1 MPDPDLF
8 GPRLRRERERRG
20 ISLDALAE
28 ATKVSADLWEGLER
42 NDVSRW
48 PSGIFAR
55 AFVRDY
61 AVTVGLDADAVVDE
75 FCRHFVIAD
84 RRTSR
89 IVEAQAA
96 LIGHNHQAV
105 NPDPLPA
112 GRERRRAPREPE
124 PKPPSLAAQYAP
136 RVVAAGIDLVAVASV
151 SLAIAVPTS
160 VSFWKI
166 VGPVA
171 ALYFTASTVA
181 TGISPGGRVV
191 SALRSYAPTLF
202 SEARRP
208 TLVR

>member
-1 MPDPDLF
+1 MADAELF

-28 ATKVSADLWEGLER
+28 ATKVSIDLWDGLER

-61 AVTVGLDADAVVDE
+61 AITVGLDPDSIVDE

-84 RRTSR
+84 RRTNR
-89 IVEAQAA
+89 IVEAQAV

-112 GRERRRAPREPE
+112 GRERRRAARTAEDAA
-124 PKPPSLAAQYAP
+124 PSLAA
-136 RVVAAGIDLVAVASV
+136 
-151 SLAIAVPTS
+151 
-160 VSFWKI
+160 
-166 VGPVA
+166 
-171 ALYFTASTVA
+171 
-181 TGISPGGRVV
+181 
-191 SALRSYAPTLF
+191 
-202 SEARRP
+202 
-208 TLVR
+208 

>member
-20 ISLDALAE
+20 ISLEALSE

-61 AVTVGLDADAVVDE
+61 AITVGLDADAVVDE

-84 RRTSR
+84 RRTNR
-89 IVEAQAA
+89 IVQAQAA

-105 NPDPLPA
+105 DPDPLPA

-124 PKPPSLAAQYAP
+124 AAPPSLAAQYAP
-136 RVVAAGIDLVAVASV
+136 RMIAAGIDLLAVTSV
-151 SLAIAVPTS
+151 SLAIAVPTA

-171 ALYFTASTVA
+171 AVYFTASTVV
-181 TGISPGGRVV
+181 TGVSPGGRVV
-191 SALRSYAPTLF
+191 SALRSYAPALF
-202 SEARRP
+202 TATRRP

>member
-28 ATKVSADLWEGLER
+28 ATKVSTDLWEGLER

-48 PSGIFAR
+48 PAGIFAR

-61 AVTVGLDADAVVDE
+61 AITVGLDADAVVDE

-89 IVEAQAA
+89 IVQAQAT
-96 LIGHNHQAV
+96 LIGHNHQGVGA
-105 NPDPLPA
+105 DPLPA

-124 PKPPSLAAQYAP
+124 PAPPSLAAQYAP
-136 RVVAAGIDLVAVASV
+136 RVIAAGVDLLAVTSV
-151 SLAIAVPTS
+151 SLAIAVPTG
-160 VSFWKI
+160 VSFWKV

-171 ALYFTASTVA
+171 AFYFSISTVVA
-181 TGISPGGRVV
+181 GVSPGGRVV
-191 SALRSYAPTLF
+191 AALRSYAPALF
-202 SEARRP
+202 TATRRP